1 MVNNNN
7 EPSAA
12 INRYSTVAFDDLK
25 SQSLSARDKIQAA
38 NTDIKDIVE
47 KQRASVNRL
56 S

>member
-7 EPSAA
+7 EPPAA
-12 INRYSTVAFDDLK
+12 ITRFAAIGLDDFK
-25 SQSLSARDKIQAA
+25 SQSLSARDKIQPG
-38 NTDIKDIVE
+38 NGEIKDIVE